1 MNTGLGEQRSLGW
14 IGRKG
19 EGAEEKGGGRREEEK
34 EEGKWAEQKEGI
46 IKLERKVKLRVS
58 FTAKPFQFPRE

>member
-34 EEGKWAEQKEGI
+34 EEGRWAEQKEGI
-46 IKLERKVKLRVS
+46 IKLERKV
-58 FTAKPFQFPRE
+58 

>member
-14 IGRKG
+14 IGGKG

-34 EEGKWAEQKEGI
+34 EEGRWAEQKEGI
-46 IKLERKVKLRVS
+46 IKLERKV
-58 FTAKPFQFPRE
+58 